1 MKVQMM
7 SEKTKS
13 VVNEEERK
21 RLINE
26 IAKIKETLDSFK
38 YGLNFE
44 DFADELFKTI
54 DRQTVAIKQLDDKMT
69 AILERM
75 TKLEERFKEG
85 VKVTVSGIAGS
96 EPTASGTHE
105 VMLEEEI
112 VRPEPPPSEEELA
125 SAATLDELKQEAEEL
140 KVKIARLF
148 EKENE
153 YEEMALT
160 DPASADEYDE
170 KVRVARDMRKE
181 LEVQLGKIIKRIGE

>member
-26 IAKIKETLDSFK
+26 IAKMKEILDSFK

-96 EPTASGTHE
+96 EPTASGIHE
-105 VMLEEEI
+105 VLLEEEI

-125 SAATLDELKQEAEEL
+125 SAAALDELKQEAEEL

-170 KVRVARDMRKE
+170 KVRVAREMRKE
-181 LEVQLGKIIKRIGE
+181 LEVQLGRIITRIGE